1 MVTFP
6 GPAAPLQYSSKT
18 CQTLSSSFSNS
29 SRRLSER
36 GTADLCCSA
45 IASSS
50 YVHDKIL
57 WGENWSS
64 WCPVKII
71 KGTEKLLLRTSA
83 GVWWEDQKSH
93 RENHHENM
101 HSKAHRAAFNWPD
114 GEDLY
119 DRRATSNRSIF
130 IMINKWSISSREKKD
145 LACRGFL
152 KIPIKTNWSLWI
164 KRDDLI
170 SQTAEQ
176 RQKKRDEEV
185 YEQMW
190 ASEETMINTH
200 RKRKRKETEKESRRE
215 VFPLLDSRI
224 ETLVDEQ
231 GEKNISSLT

>member
-93 RENHHENM
+93 RENNHENM

-114 GEDLY
+114 GDLY
-119 DRRATSNRSIF
+119 DRRATSNSSIF
-130 IMINKWSISSREKKD
+130 IMINKWSISSRKKKD

-164 KRDDLI
+164 KWDDLI
-170 SQTAEQ
+170 SQTTEQ

-200 RKRKRKETEKESRRE
+200 SGDEKEKRDREGIEEGSRSS
-215 VFPLLDSRI
+215 SR
-224 ETLVDEQ
+224 L
-231 GEKNISSLT
+231 

>member
-6 GPAAPLQYSSKT
+6 GPAAPLQYSCKT

-57 WGENWSS
+57 WGKNWSS

-71 KGTEKLLLRTSA
+71 KGTEKLLVRTSA

-101 HSKAHRAAFNWPD
+101 HSKAHCDVFNWPD
-114 GEDLY
+114 GHELY
-119 DRRATSNRSIF
+119 DRRVTSNRSIF
-130 IMINKWSISSREKKD
+130 IMINKWSISSRKKKD

-152 KIPIKTNWSLWI
+152 KIPIKTNWNLWI
-164 KRDDLI
+164 KWDDLI
-170 SQTAEQ
+170 SQTREQ
-176 RQKKRDEEV
+176 RQKREMRRFMNRCEPARRQWSSTERWWESQKKDREG
-185 YEQMW
+185 
-190 ASEETMINTH
+190 I
-200 RKRKRKETEKESRRE
+200 KE
-215 VFPLLDSRI
+215 
-224 ETLVDEQ
+224 
-231 GEKNISSLT
+231 GSLSFYRL

>member
-101 HSKAHRAAFNWPD
+101 HRKAHRAAFNWPD

-130 IMINKWSISSREKKD
+130 MMINKWSISSR
-145 LACRGFL
+145 
-152 KIPIKTNWSLWI
+152 
-164 KRDDLI
+164 
-170 SQTAEQ
+170 
-176 RQKKRDEEV
+176 KKRIWPVEV
-185 YEQMW
+185 C
-190 ASEETMINTH
+190 
-200 RKRKRKETEKESRRE
+200 EKSQSRQ
-215 VFPLLDSRI
+215 I
-224 ETLVDEQ
+224 EACE
-231 GEKNISSLT
+231 

>member
-130 IMINKWSISSREKKD
+130 IMINKWSISSRKKKD

-200 RKRKRKETEKESRRE
+200 TGDEKRDREGIEEGSLSSSR
-215 VFPLLDSRI
+215 L
-224 ETLVDEQ
+224 
-231 GEKNISSLT
+231 